1 MKYCPNCG
9 TALEDAALF
18 CTACGV
24 QQAPAAPVAPA
35 PVAAPVYAAPAE
47 APVYAA
53 PEVPVYTAPEPE
65 PTTAY
70 VGSPEVPAYEP
81 APNYAPAYAPV
92 YPANYAPAPT
102 ASVGAKVLG
111 GIGFGLSL
119 FGFLWALFAFIFGC
133 AAMEEAEAGIAA
145 FIYALMLSPFSIL
158 GTVFCGNSR
167 KNGNRNGLTACGKVF
182 GIIGIVLFGLG
193 LLMGITGM
201 SM

>member
-35 PVAAPVYAAPAE
+35 PVAA
-47 APVYAA
+47 
-53 PEVPVYTAPEPE
+53 
-65 PTTAY
+65 
-70 VGSPEVPAYEP
+70 
-81 APNYAPAYAPV
+81 
-92 YPANYAPAPT
+92 
-102 ASVGAKVLG
+102 SVGAKVLG

-133 AAMEEAEAGIAA
+133 IAMEEAEAGIAA

-167 KNGNRNGLTACGKVF
+167 KNGNCNGLTACGKVF

-193 LLMGITGM
+193 LLMGVTGM